1 MRIIRKIKE
10 VGLKNILVG
19 GVRRVGYVRL
29 LRKHHFDTWHLVP
42 YEWREYTQACAQY
55 INAHGGGTVVEIGC
69 GLGGVLQHIKAERRI
84 GLDLHEEVILAAREL
99 GRGRI
104 DFRTGSFDDLEEK
117 PVDYLITLNFMHGS
131 AEETW
136 VKPYCMAAQ
145 RNEVRHF
152 IVDTVPAVDGSHC
165 LDWAKILP
173 AHYKRIER
181 LGPFY
186 GGRYVEVWKK

>member
-55 INAHGGGTVVEIGC
+55 INAHGGGTVVDIGC

-84 GLDLHEEVILAAREL
+84 GLDLHEGKTSGLPDYVEL
-99 GRGRI
+99 YAWKRGRNM
-104 DFRTGSFDDLEEK
+104 GKAL
-117 PVDYLITLNFMHGS
+117 LHGS
-131 AEETW
+131 AAE
-136 VKPYCMAAQ
+136 
-145 RNEVRHF
+145 
-152 IVDTVPAVDGSHC
+152 
-165 LDWAKILP
+165 
-173 AHYKRIER
+173 
-181 LGPFY
+181 
-186 GGRYVEVWKK
+186 